1 VVYAFLAVTNQH
13 PMFGIMMLCILVIGN
28 LLIPLGF
35 VTVRL
40 YGQRPFPWNWIIFVP
55 VQLFFGFLCA
65 ALSVFL
71 LQITK
76 IAPQPF
82 WTVFDASGPLII
94 VVCVVTGAVLMLV
107 DHVQANLRKKNELL
121 EKTVEKGTLA
131 LQQQEEELNRA
142 REIQQMLLPNTL

>member
-1 VVYAFLAVTNQH
+1 SLLMETTATMPKSSFRTILRRIWSLEQLLVFVGVVVYAFLAVTNQH

-71 LQITK
+71 LQ
-76 IAPQPF
+76 
-82 WTVFDASGPLII
+82 
-94 VVCVVTGAVLMLV
+94 
-107 DHVQANLRKKNELL
+107 
-121 EKTVEKGTLA
+121 
-131 LQQQEEELNRA
+131 
-142 REIQQMLLPNTL
+142 